1 MSIRFANAQDI
12 PALVQLGARVHA
24 LSRFK
29 NMPYDA
35 DRVAASLQA
44 SFAAADGRYICFVA
58 TDTQGRVAGGL
69 LATLE
74 RHIFSPQITASIMH
88 FDVLPEKR
96 SAGYALRLIKAFEAW
111 CKNRQIAEISFG
123 INSVEDEQEIA
134 RLGRFAKRLGYRK
147 IGESYVK

>member
-1 MSIRFANAQDI
+1 MSIRFATPQDI
-12 PALVQLGARVHA
+12 PALVSLGARVHA

-29 NMPYDA
+29 SMPYDA
-35 DRVAASLQA
+35 ERVAAALQTA
-44 SFAAADGRYICFVA
+44 FTQDDGRYICFVA
-58 TDTQGRVAGGL
+58 TDAQGQVAGGL

-96 SAGYALRLIKAFEAW
+96 SGGYPLRLIKAFEAW
-111 CKNRQIAEISFG
+111 CNNRKIHEISFG
-123 INSVEDEQEIA
+123 INSVDDEQELA
-134 RLGRFAKRLGYRK
+134 RLARFAKRLGYRK

>member
-1 MSIRFANAQDI
+1 MA
-12 PALVQLGARVHA
+12 GA
-24 LSRFK
+24 
-29 NMPYDA
+29 
-35 DRVAASLQA
+35 LQA
-44 SFAAADGRYICFVA
+44 AFAENSGRYVCFVA
-58 TDTQGRVAGGL
+58 LDSEERVAGGL

-111 CKNRQIAEISFG
+111 CKNREVAEINFG
-123 INSVEDEQEIA
+123 INSVDDAQELA
-134 RLGRFAKRLGYRK
+134 RLGRFAMRLGYRK